1 MLPLT
6 GFQEQANPALTIWKF
21 SEAPMTLSRRDFLKL
36 AGKPAVVST
45 GLLAGCAATST
56 STRTGPS
63 AIEIHHHYFPPEL
76 IAEVKQHG
84 KSIVFE
90 DLAPTFIPKNTN
102 WFLMPPLVESAQK
115 TLC

>member
-1 MLPLT
+1 
-6 GFQEQANPALTIWKF
+6 
-21 SEAPMTLSRRDFLKL
+21 MTLSRRDFLRL

-84 KSIVFE
+84 KYIVFRGSGSYIYPE
-90 DLAPTFIPKNTN
+90 
-102 WFLMPPLVESAQK
+102 EY
-115 TLC
+115 